1 MSEIIVVFVAVVIA
15 LLMALKPEM
24 FVLNEKRRTPKFIKA
39 IKSIGI
45 SVSIVLLAMFAA
57 EYLF

>member
-1 MSEIIVVFVAVVIA
+1 MSELIVVFAAILIA
-15 LLMALKPEM
+15 MLMAIKPEM

-39 IKSIGI
+39 IRYIGL
-45 SVSIVLLAMFAA
+45 SVAIVLLAMFAA